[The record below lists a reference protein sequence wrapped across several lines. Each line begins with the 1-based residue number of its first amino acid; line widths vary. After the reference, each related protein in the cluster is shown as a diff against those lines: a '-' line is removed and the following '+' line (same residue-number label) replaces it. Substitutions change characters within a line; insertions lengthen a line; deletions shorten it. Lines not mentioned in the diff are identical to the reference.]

1 MVVGILPALA
11 GKTLAAVRPLDGSV
25 RGAALRAA
33 AARLPAAAA
42 GEDVEA
48 DAGEA
53 RAARLGV
60 RPLELVEVV
69 VEDGDGE
76 GWAEVVL
83 PARHRHR
90 AQAGAGAV
98 LAVSAPQMLRKL
110 SESDAGDLQLV
121 PSLMVPE
128 RHCLVFLRV
137 RPEHEVGVSPGRLG
151 RLHLEG
157 VVVVALRNEM
167 FGVEY

>member
-1 MVVGILPALA
+1 M
-11 GKTLAAVRPLDGSV
+11 
-25 RGAALRAA
+25 
-33 AARLPAAAA
+33 
-42 GEDVEA
+42 
-48 DAGEA
+48 
-53 RAARLGV
+53 
-60 RPLELVEVV
+60 
-69 VEDGDGE
+69 EDGDGE
-76 GWAEVVL
+76 RGAEVVL

-110 SESDAGDLQLV
+110 AESDAGNLQLV

-157 VVVVALRNEM
+157 VVIVSVRMGGSSLPVPLGQSPQQARAQASTRRLLQLGKVLLLLLGLLRVLDD
-167 FGVEY
+167 GVPVEGSAKVDLQDG